1 MTTFSERLGI
11 VQLPTALQLDTV
23 NDALRHSVWNL
34 LYDLYEDN
42 NNDYWKMVAKHV
54 AEFFR
59 KVPADDLP
67 YRDYECRRWLKEYF
81 YSLSWYEF
89 YDMIEFVAE
98 NHRHMTRRSS
108 GYRRDY
114 LYHQVDNDRVRLAF
128 NGILERELSGYR
140 FVAGILSPISDRAE
154 VEEIADAVETAHKTG
169 LMGAVEHIRTALV
182 LLGKKPEP
190 DYRNSIKEAIS
201 AVESVAKQIGG
212 TKSSGIDGALEEL
225 AKNSQ
230 LHGALKAG
238 FKSLYGFTS
247 DADGIR
253 HAILQQPN
261 VGFPEA
267 KYMVV
272 ACSAF
277 VHYLIQKAD
286 EAGML

>member
-1 MTTFSERLGI
+1 
-11 VQLPTALQLDTV
+11 
-23 NDALRHSVWNL
+23 VWSL

-108 GYRRDY
+108 GYRSDY

-253 HAILQQPN
+253 HAILDQPN
-261 VGFPEA
+261 VGFAEA